1 MTLLVLMLYVGPL
14 FGQSQIITVA
24 EKSTLAPVE
33 GVSFTS
39 ALPAVNSISNV
50 KGQVDLEPFKGAEVI
65 VVQHVSYRTLSFSY
79 DQLVALGGELL
90 LDRQAYTLEEFVTS
104 ASRFD
109 EKRRD
114 VPEKIDVIQARE
126 IRQYETQTT
135 ADLLQNSGTVF
146 VQKSQ
151 LGGGSPVI
159 RGFEASKILLVVD
172 GVRMNTAIYRAGHL
186 QDIVTMD
193 QNALEKV
200 EVISGPA
207 SVAYGSDALGGVI
220 HFTTRTPKL
229 LGTTDDRFLGD
240 AFMRYSSAN
249 NEKTAHAG
257 FELRGKKLSSF
268 TSITA
273 SNFGDLRQGSTR
285 NPFYEDFGRRDW
297 SVERINGMDSTVVND
312 DSNVQ
317 VGSGYEQLDLLQKF
331 RLAGGIGVTHDLNV
345 QYSTST
351 DVPRYDRLT
360 QVRNGAPRYAEW
372 YYGPQK
378 RFLASY
384 ALNIEKSH
392 GLFDRMRIIP
402 SFQAL
407 EQSRNSRN
415 YRKDDLTSQVE
426 NVNVFAL
433 NADLEKR
440 AGKHEIRYGLE
451 GTYNDVS
458 SAATKTNT
466 VTGEVVPAQTR
477 YADGGASMNT
487 AAAYI
492 SHTMELS
499 PKWVISE
506 GLRYTRTGLEATFK
520 DTANYA
526 FLVGRTT
533 QINSALSGRLG
544 VMYMPGKDW
553 RFSVLGSTGFR
564 SPNVDDLSKV
574 FDSAP
579 GLVIVPNTSL
589 KPERT
594 MNLEATISKTI
605 SDMVTLEG
613 TGFVTWFRDA
623 LTVGSAQFNGQD
635 SIVYDGVTSK
645 VTTMQN
651 AGKAYLYGGSGSM
664 IIQFDRGFVLRS
676 SVNFTYGRIETDTTD
691 VPLDHVPPV
700 YGRTSLEWNVKRFR
714 VESYV
719 LYNGWKRLMDYNA
732 SGEDNLSYATAN
744 GMPAWYTLNLRAA
757 FTVSK
762 NIMLQAGLENIMDT
776 NYRTFSSNISAPGRN
791 FTVSLRANF

>member
-1 MTLLVLMLYVGPL
+1 MILISIVLCNATL
-14 FGQSQIITVA
+14 FGQTQIITVA

-33 GVSFTS
+33 GVSFS
-39 ALPAVNSISNV
+39 CELPKLNSISNA
-50 KGQVDLEPFKGAEVI
+50 KGQVDIEPFKGAEVI
-65 VVQHVSYRTLSFSY
+65 VIEHVSYRTLSLSY

-104 ASRFD
+104 ASRFE
-109 EKRRD
+109 EKKRD

-126 IRQYETQTT
+126 IRQYETQST

-172 GVRMNTAIYRAGHL
+172 GVRMNNAIYRAGHL

-193 QNALEKV
+193 QNALEQV

-229 LGTTDDRFLGD
+229 LGTTEDAFTGD

-249 NEKTAHAG
+249 TEKTAHAG
-257 FELRGKKLSSF
+257 FELRGKKLASF

-273 SNFGDLRQGSTR
+273 SDFGDLRQGSTR
-285 NPFYEDFGRRDW
+285 NPFYEDHGRREW
-297 SVERINGMDSTVVND
+297 YVERINGIDYTVVND

-317 VGSGYEQLDLLQKF
+317 VGSGYKQLDLLQKF

-360 QVRNGAPRYAEW
+360 QLRNGAPRYAEW

-384 ALNIEKSH
+384 ALNIEKSRR
-392 GLFDRMRIIP
+392 LFDLIRIIP

-407 EQSRNSRN
+407 EQSRNKRN
-415 YRKDDLTSQVE
+415 YRDDDTDAQVE
-426 NVNVFAL
+426 KVNVFAL

-440 AGKHEIRYGLE
+440 TGIHEIRYGLE
-451 GTYNDVS
+451 GTYNDVNS
-458 SAATKTNT
+458 TATNTNT
-466 VTGEVVPAQTR
+466 VNGDVTPSLTR

-506 GLRYTRTGLEATFK
+506 GLRFTNTGLEATFK

-526 FLVGRTT
+526 FLVGRTS
-533 QINSALSGRLG
+533 QNNSALSGRLG
-544 VMYMPGKDW
+544 IMFMPGKEW

-564 SPNVDDLSKV
+564 APNVDDLSKV
-574 FDSAP
+574 FDSAS

-589 KPERT
+589 KPEHT

-605 SDMVTLEG
+605 SSVVTLEG

-623 LTVGSAQFNGQD
+623 LTVGNAQFNGQD

-645 VTTMQN
+645 VVTMLN
-651 AGKAYLYGGSGSM
+651 AGKAHLCGGSGSM

-676 SVNFTYGRIETDTTD
+676 SVNYTYGRIETDTTD

-714 VESYV
+714 IETYV
-719 LYNGWKRLMDYNA
+719 LYNGWKRLKDYNVN
-732 SGEDNLSYATAN
+732 GEDNLSNATAN
-744 GMPAWYTLNLRAA
+744 GMPAWYTLNVRTA

-762 NIMLQAGLENIMDT
+762 NIMIQAGLENIMDN

-791 FTVSLRANF
+791 FTLSLRANF